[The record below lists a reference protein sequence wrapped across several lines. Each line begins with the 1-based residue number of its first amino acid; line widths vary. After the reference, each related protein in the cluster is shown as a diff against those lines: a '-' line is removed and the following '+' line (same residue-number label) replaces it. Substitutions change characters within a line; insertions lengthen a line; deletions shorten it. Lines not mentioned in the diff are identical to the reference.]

1 MRALVISLVA
11 ALALAGCTTSE
22 RVASGAVAG
31 GVAGG
36 AIARNPGGVVVGA
49 LIGGVG
55 TFIAETADGQ
65 CQYRNSQGQ
74 VYTRRC
80 HWL

>member
-1 MRALVISLVA
+1 MKALVISLAA

-36 AIARNPGGVVVGA
+36 IIGKNPGGVVVGA
-49 LIGGVG
+49 LIGGFG
-55 TFIAETADGQ
+55 TFIAEVADGR
-65 CQYRNSQGQ
+65 CQYRNSKGE
-74 VYTRRC
+74 VYTTKC